1 MSDEPQR
8 MMYSVDTNVFM
19 DWHVRYY
26 PTDIFPTLV
35 VKLDDMIAA
44 GQILCPVIVK
54 EELDAVG
61 TAQLSEW
68 AKNRAQIFV
77 PLVEVL
83 AQGLSIQSRF
93 PGMKDPK
100 ALYEEADAYVI
111 ALAALRNGTVVTQET
126 SASEKHKSKRSH
138 YIPDVCREL
147 GIPCIS
153 LLGMLRRE
161 GITL

>member
-1 MSDEPQR
+1 MSDEPPR
-8 MMYSVDTNVFM
+8 TIFSVDTNVFM

-44 GQILCPVIVK
+44 GQILCPAIVK

-61 TAQLSEW
+61 TVELTEW
-68 AKNRAQIFV
+68 AKNRPQVFV
-77 PLVEVL
+77 PLADVL

-100 ALYEEADAYVI
+100 AEYEEADAYII

-126 SASEKHKSKRSH
+126 PASEKRNSKRSH

-153 LLGMLRRE
+153 MLGMLRRE
-161 GITL
+161 GITF